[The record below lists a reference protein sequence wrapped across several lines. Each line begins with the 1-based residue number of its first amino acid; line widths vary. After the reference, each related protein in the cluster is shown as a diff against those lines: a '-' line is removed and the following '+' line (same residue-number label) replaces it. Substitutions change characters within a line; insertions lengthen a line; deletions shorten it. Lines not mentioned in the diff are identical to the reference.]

1 MIYVAS
7 HLMFALA
14 ALVIASRQSRH
25 GRLITILVFG
35 FCTIIS
41 FARGNIG
48 TDTLAYESLVNVY
61 SLGNSWTGI
70 EPGFIAYVRIAEM
83 ISNNTVLLTRGLSLI
98 FGALLLVFCLRASR
112 DELFVIVA
120 YFAPNYFFQMSM
132 NGLRIGIATAA
143 FLCAVQLF
151 RRGNKYHAIF
161 YTALGIA
168 FHVSLLFA
176 FTIMAFIQIK
186 ASRAKSLLIPMS
198 GLLLSVGLM
207 IAAQGYLLDK
217 FGDYTIIVS
226 PGIFSGLSPVGRIL
240 IIVMSAIYLPIVV
253 SEKKWLFFVLLVATA
268 LSYATSTISYA
279 GLRFLEII
287 ASVAPFLILLKID
300 RTNKINRRFWM
311 GLALAGFLGGT
322 NTLRSLFGSVN
333 LGGAPFVPYHF
344 LNDAIISRG

>member
-1 MIYVAS
+1 
-7 HLMFALA
+7 MFALA
-14 ALVIASRQSRH
+14 ALVAASRQSKH
-25 GRLITILVFG
+25 GRLVTISVFG
-35 FCTIIS
+35 FCTILS

-83 ISNNTVLLTRGLSLI
+83 ISDNAVLLTRGLSLI
-98 FGALLLVFCLRASR
+98 FGALLLAFCLRASR
-112 DELFVIVA
+112 DELFFIVA

-151 RRGNKYHAIF
+151 RRGSKYHAMF

-168 FHVSLLFA
+168 FHVSLIFA
-176 FTIMAFIQIK
+176 FVILAFTQIK
-186 ASRAKSLLIPMS
+186 VSRSKSLFIPIF

-207 IAAQGYLLDK
+207 IATQGYLLDK
-217 FGDYTIIVS
+217 FGDYTTITS
-226 PGIFSGLSPVGRIL
+226 PGIFSGLSPVVRIL
-240 IIVMSAIYLPIVV
+240 IIVFSAIYLPIIA
-253 SEKKWLFFVLLVATA
+253 SEKKWIFFVLLVATA

-287 ASVAPFLILLKID
+287 ASVAPFMILLKVD
-300 RTNKINRRFWM
+300 RSSKINRRFWM

-322 NTLRSLFGSVN
+322 NILRGIFGSVN
-333 LGGAPFVPYHF
+333 LGGAPFVPYHL
-344 LNDAIISRG
+344 LNDSIISRG